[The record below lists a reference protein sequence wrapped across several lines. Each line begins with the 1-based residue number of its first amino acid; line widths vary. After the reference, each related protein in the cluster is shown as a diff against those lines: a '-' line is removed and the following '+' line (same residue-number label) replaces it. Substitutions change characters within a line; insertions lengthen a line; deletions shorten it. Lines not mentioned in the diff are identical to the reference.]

1 LGRIHA
7 ALASGGGTFRRER
20 LQVQVGA
27 REDTG
32 YAVTRVLKWADDE
45 SRLDCGPEPSGLTPA
60 RSNHD
65 PGDEA
70 SGVRVPV
77 RGGVWKLCSVS
88 STGEGG
94 RGGAMWACLGPVI
107 QLLTVR
113 M

>member
-1 LGRIHA
+1 M
-7 ALASGGGTFRRER
+7 ASGGGTFRRER

-70 SGVRVPV
+70 SGVREPV
-77 RGGVWKLCSVS
+77 LGGAWKLSSVS

-94 RGGAMWACLGPVI
+94 RGGAMWACPGPVI
-107 QLLTVR
+107 QLWTVK
-113 M
+113 MKSAG